1 MVRDSLDVCIYKH
14 LPIVYC
20 LIYWDVLVLSFCF
33 CAHAGWQAYFR
44 LGFWGNQPRSTRFSC
59 WNNSRID
66 QKLEKAITPKI
77 TDRYILLANSE
88 PISMPTPTNANNHQ
102 HLVPK

>member
-33 CAHAGWQAYFR
+33 FLRPCR
-44 LGFWGNQPRSTRFSC
+44 LVSLLPFGIFGEPTRLDTLFLMEEFEDRPETRED
-59 WNNSRID
+59 NNS
-66 QKLEKAITPKI
+66 Q
-77 TDRYILLANSE
+77 
-88 PISMPTPTNANNHQ
+88 NNR
-102 HLVPK
+102 

>member
-33 CAHAGWQAYFR
+33 LRPCR
-44 LGFWGNQPRSTRFSC
+44 LASLLPLGIFGEPTTLDTLLLLEEFEDRPETRES
-59 WNNSRID
+59 NNSKNYR
-66 QKLEKAITPKI
+66 
-77 TDRYILLANSE
+77 
-88 PISMPTPTNANNHQ
+88 
-102 HLVPK
+102 

>member
-33 CAHAGWQAYFR
+33 FCDHVSWQAYFR
-44 LGFWGNQPRSTRFSC
+44 LGFLGNQPRWTRFPDG
-59 WNNSRID
+59 RV
-66 QKLEKAITPKI
+66 
-77 TDRYILLANSE
+77 RG
-88 PISMPTPTNANNHQ
+88 
-102 HLVPK
+102 

>member
-33 CAHAGWQAYFR
+33 LRPCR
-44 LGFWGNQPRSTRFSC
+44 LASLLPFGIFGEPTTLDTLLLLEEFEDRPETREC
-59 WNNSRID
+59 NNS
-66 QKLEKAITPKI
+66 K
-77 TDRYILLANSE
+77 
-88 PISMPTPTNANNHQ
+88 NNR
-102 HLVPK
+102 

>member
-33 CAHAGWQAYFR
+33 FASMQVGKPTSVWDFWETNHALHVSPVGIIR
-44 LGFWGNQPRSTRFSC
+44 G
-59 WNNSRID
+59 
-66 QKLEKAITPKI
+66 
-77 TDRYILLANSE
+77 
-88 PISMPTPTNANNHQ
+88 
-102 HLVPK
+102 